1 MINRNLAIYSI
12 FQGGAYMHVNE
23 PILMHECALYNGLIT
38 GLLLLLPCI
47 NAMTVVAIQKWTL
60 AKISYFIFIKMG
72 KKSLYLSWQICI
84 GCEPA
89 FLHHAL

>member
-1 MINRNLAIYSI
+1 MINLAIYSI
-12 FQGGAYMHVNE
+12 FQGGAYMHVQR

-47 NAMTVVAIQKWTL
+47 NAMRVVVIQKWTL
-60 AKISYFIFIKMG
+60 AKISYFIIIKMG
-72 KKSLYLSWQICI
+72 KKSLSWQICI